1 MDPQRAELQSPVSIL
16 SNGSLVARA
25 LCHPCQTLLVP
36 PAGASPRH
44 TACWLGDGIRPPQG
58 PPQRPPSGCGPGE
71 SLAGMCFWQ
80 VGADCAPYLKLEVWC
95 VLCVCVSKGEG
106 WLEHFSS
113 QGWPMGQRLGGWGL
127 GAGCA
132 CPGPC
137 YITSLW
143 LAGQAS
149 FLNRLCSLTWEYLSL
164 AQPMRLLLTQSC
176 TAGTGHRPAS
186 PPPAP
191 QLAPPGCPGGS
202 R

>member
-1 MDPQRAELQSPVSIL
+1 MPPMPD
-16 SNGSLVARA
+16 
-25 LCHPCQTLLVP
+25 
-36 PAGASPRH
+36 PAGPSCR
-44 TACWLGDGIRPPQG
+44 CQPQAH
-58 PPQRPPSGCGPGE
+58 CL
-71 SLAGMCFWQ
+71 LAGRWYPPPT
-80 VGADCAPYLKLEVWC
+80 GAPPEATVRLWSWR
-95 VLCVCVSKGEG
+95 VLGWYVLLAGGSRLCPLPEAGGLVCPVCVCVCKGEG